1 MTTET
6 ICMCGGILD
15 FEDDLYVC
23 VNPDC
28 EVVTLP
34 STIVK
39 EKDGIKLLAQDM
51 QDYKEASR
59 KLTTYWKKHHK
70 EYEAYDY

>member
-1 MTTET
+1 MTTEL
-6 ICMCGGILD
+6 ICICSGILD
-15 FEDDLYVC
+15 FVDGFYVC

-34 STIVK
+34 STIVQ
-39 EKDGIKLLAQDM
+39 EM
-51 QDYKEASR
+51 EDYREASR

-70 EYEAYDY
+70 EYEAYD

>member
-1 MTTET
+1 MTTELMC
-6 ICMCGGILD
+6 ICSGILD
-15 FEDDLYVC
+15 FEDGFYVC

-34 STIVK
+34 STIVQ
-39 EKDGIKLLAQDM
+39 EM
-51 QDYKEASR
+51 EDYREASR

-70 EYEAYDY
+70 EYEAYD

>member
-6 ICMCGGILD
+6 ICMCDGILD
-15 FEDDLYVC
+15 FEDGLYVC

-34 STIVK
+34 STIV
-39 EKDGIKLLAQDM
+39 QDM

-70 EYEAYDY
+70 EYEAYD

>member
-6 ICMCGGILD
+6 ICMCSGILD
-15 FEDDLYVC
+15 FEDGFYVC

-34 STIVK
+34 STIV
-39 EKDGIKLLAQDM
+39 QDK

-59 KLTTYWKKHHK
+59 KLTTYWRKHHK
-70 EYEAYDY
+70 EYEAYD

>member
-1 MTTET
+1 MTTELMC
-6 ICMCGGILD
+6 ICSGILD
-15 FEDDLYVC
+15 FEDGFYVC

-34 STIVK
+34 STIV
-39 EKDGIKLLAQDM
+39 QDM
-51 QDYKEASR
+51 QDYREASR

-70 EYEAYDY
+70 EYEAYD

>member
-1 MTTET
+1 MTTEA
-6 ICMCGGILD
+6 ICMCSGILD
-15 FEDDLYVC
+15 FEDGFYVC

-34 STIVK
+34 STIVQ
-39 EKDGIKLLAQDM
+39 EM
-51 QDYKEASR
+51 EDYREASR

-70 EYEAYDY
+70 EYEAYD

>member
-1 MTTET
+1 MTTEA
-6 ICMCGGILD
+6 ICMCSGILD
-15 FEDDLYVC
+15 FKDGFYVC

-34 STIVK
+34 STIVQ
-39 EKDGIKLLAQDM
+39 EM
-51 QDYKEASR
+51 EDYREASR

-70 EYEAYDY
+70 EYEAYD

>member
-6 ICMCGGILD
+6 ICMCSGILD
-15 FEDDLYVC
+15 LEDGFYVC

-34 STIVK
+34 STIVQ
-39 EKDGIKLLAQDM
+39 EI
-51 QDYKEASR
+51 QDYNDACK
-59 KLTTYWKKHHK
+59 KLISYWKIHHK
-70 EYEAYDY
+70 EYEAYD

>member
-1 MTTET
+1 MTTEL
-6 ICMCGGILD
+6 ICICSGILD
-15 FEDDLYVC
+15 FEDGFYVC

-34 STIVK
+34 STI
-39 EKDGIKLLAQDM
+39 AQDM
-51 QDYKEASR
+51 EDYREASR

-70 EYEAYDY
+70 QYEAYD

>member
-1 MTTET
+1 MTTEY

-15 FEDDLYVC
+15 FEDGFYVC

-34 STIVK
+34 STIVQ
-39 EKDGIKLLAQDM
+39 EM
-51 QDYKEASR
+51 EDYREASR

-70 EYEAYDY
+70 EYEAYD

>member
-1 MTTET
+1 MTTELMC
-6 ICMCGGILD
+6 ICSGILD
-15 FEDDLYVC
+15 FEDGFYVC

-34 STIVK
+34 STI
-39 EKDGIKLLAQDM
+39 AQDM
-51 QDYKEASR
+51 EDYREASR

-70 EYEAYDY
+70 EYEAYD

>member
-1 MTTET
+1 MTTEL
-6 ICMCGGILD
+6 ICICSGILD
-15 FEDDLYVC
+15 FEDGFYVC

-34 STIVK
+34 STIVQ
-39 EKDGIKLLAQDM
+39 EM
-51 QDYKEASR
+51 EDYREASR

-70 EYEAYDY
+70 EYEAYD

>member
-1 MTTET
+1 MTTEA
-6 ICMCGGILD
+6 ICMCSGILD
-15 FEDDLYVC
+15 FEDGFYVC

-34 STIVK
+34 STI
-39 EKDGIKLLAQDM
+39 AQDM
-51 QDYKEASR
+51 EDYREASR

-70 EYEAYDY
+70 EYEAYD

>member
-1 MTTET
+1 MTTEY

-34 STIVK
+34 STIVQ
-39 EKDGIKLLAQDM
+39 EM
-51 QDYKEASR
+51 EDYREASR

-70 EYEAYDY
+70 EYEAYD

>member
-1 MTTET
+1 MTTEL
-6 ICMCGGILD
+6 ICICSGILD
-15 FEDDLYVC
+15 FEDGFYVC

-34 STIVK
+34 STI
-39 EKDGIKLLAQDM
+39 AQDM
-51 QDYKEASR
+51 EDYNDACK
-59 KLTTYWKKHHK
+59 KLTAYWKIHHK

>member
-6 ICMCGGILD
+6 ICICSGILD
-15 FEDDLYVC
+15 FEDGFYVC

-34 STIVK
+34 STIVQ
-39 EKDGIKLLAQDM
+39 EM
-51 QDYKEASR
+51 EDYREASR

-70 EYEAYDY
+70 EYEAYD

>member
-1 MTTET
+1 MPTEL
-6 ICMCGGILD
+6 ICICSGILD
-15 FEDDLYVC
+15 FEDGFYVC

-34 STIVK
+34 STIVQ
-39 EKDGIKLLAQDM
+39 EM
-51 QDYKEASR
+51 EDYREASR

-70 EYEAYDY
+70 EYEAYD

>member
-34 STIVK
+34 STIVQ
-39 EKDGIKLLAQDM
+39 EM
-51 QDYKEASR
+51 QDYREASR

-70 EYEAYDY
+70 EYEAYD

>member
-1 MTTET
+1 MTTEVMC
-6 ICMCGGILD
+6 ICSGILD
-15 FEDDLYVC
+15 FEDGFYVC

-34 STIVK
+34 STIVQ
-39 EKDGIKLLAQDM
+39 EM
-51 QDYKEASR
+51 EDYREASR

-70 EYEAYDY
+70 EYEAYD

>member
-6 ICMCGGILD
+6 ICMCSGILD
-15 FEDDLYVC
+15 FEDGFYVC

-34 STIVK
+34 STIVQ
-39 EKDGIKLLAQDM
+39 EM
-51 QDYKEASR
+51 EDYREASR

-70 EYEAYDY
+70 EYEAYD

>member
-1 MTTET
+1 MTTELMC
-6 ICMCGGILD
+6 ICSGILD
-15 FEDDLYVC
+15 FEDGFYVC

-34 STIVK
+34 STIVQ
-39 EKDGIKLLAQDM
+39 EM
-51 QDYKEASR
+51 RDYNDACR

-70 EYEAYDY
+70 EYEAYD

>member
-1 MTTET
+1 MTTEY

-34 STIVK
+34 STI
-39 EKDGIKLLAQDM
+39 AQDM
-51 QDYKEASR
+51 EDYREASR

-70 EYEAYDY
+70 EYEAYD